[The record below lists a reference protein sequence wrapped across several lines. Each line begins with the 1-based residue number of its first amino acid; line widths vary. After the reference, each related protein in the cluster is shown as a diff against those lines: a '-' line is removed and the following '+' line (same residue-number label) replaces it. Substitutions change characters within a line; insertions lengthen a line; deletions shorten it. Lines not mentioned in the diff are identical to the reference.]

1 MQSAEEGK
9 PRRTDFLHAAARE
22 NLEGMPLRQSIF
34 ACCFAVLCSL
44 PVARAQTPTPP
55 AIPPAQPP
63 KTVQQI
69 TVTADRGIA
78 GINDS
83 ASSVAVLSQQQ
94 LEQSA
99 GFSIDDALHA
109 VSGFKLFRRTSS
121 WSLNPTSQGLSL
133 RGLGSTAA
141 SRTLVVSD
149 EVPFNDPFGGWIHW
163 NELPLLAID
172 HAELMRGGAAD
183 LYGSSAIGGVVD
195 LVPVIASGPL
205 RLSADV
211 AGASEDTAQEDGLL
225 TFSARRIAV
234 LAAAS
239 GLHTNGYIP
248 TAPAIRGPVDSPSNV
263 KGESGRLELRTP
275 LTNNSGSAFI
285 RGNVLNEA
293 RGNGSPLQ
301 TNAARLWR
309 YQAGADANSARWG
322 RGVVRA
328 YGARESY
335 RQSFSSIR
343 SVLANRDTETLTK
356 LQHVPLDEF
365 GAVLQSARALPR
377 NVTAAL
383 GADLR
388 DVRATDYEKSVTAT
402 PIFTTSA
409 TAHQRE
415 VGGYADA
422 IWQPKTWSASGSIRV
437 DSFRTFDARSTTT
450 NAPGVTQLPSLSEI
464 FVGPRVGL
472 VRKLPGGVA
481 LTATA
486 FRAFRGPT
494 MNELYRTGQVGSQ
507 TTLAN
512 PSLLAERATG
522 FEFGGEVARPK
533 FGLLRATYFW
543 TEVNRPVSAVLL
555 SSTPTTQT
563 LERENLGQIRS
574 RGLMLESQTR
584 VWRGLS
590 GDVSYQ
596 LAVATVTQFN
606 NSFPAQVS
614 LLGHWIP
621 EVPRQ
626 SLSAQLRYAAP
637 RIATFIVNAMYEGH
651 EFDDAENV
659 AVLHPYSRFD
669 LYAERRI
676 GHGFALY
683 ASSQN
688 VLNRTIEA
696 GKTPALTL
704 AAPRIV
710 EGGVRFKLSH

>member
-1 MQSAEEGK
+1 
-9 PRRTDFLHAAARE
+9 
-22 NLEGMPLRQSIF
+22 MPHSRNIF
-34 ACCFAVLCSL
+34 AVGIAVLCL
-44 PVARAQTPTPP
+44 LADARAQTPTPP
-55 AIPPAQPP
+55 APPPP

-69 TVTADRGIA
+69 TVTAERGIA
-78 GINDS
+78 GVNDS

-109 VSGFKLFRRTSS
+109 ISGFKLFRRTSS

-141 SRTLVVSD
+141 SRTLLVSD

-163 NELPLLAID
+163 NELPLLSLD

-211 AGASEDTAQEDGLL
+211 AGASEDTVQEDGML
-225 TFSARRIAV
+225 TFSARRIGV
-234 LAAAS
+234 LAAGS
-239 GLHTNGYIP
+239 GLRTNGYIP
-248 TAPAIRGPVDSPSNV
+248 TAPAIRGTVDGPSNV
-263 KGESGRLELRTP
+263 SGESGRVELRTP
-275 LTNNSGSAFI
+275 FAGSRGSAFL

-309 YQAGADANSARWG
+309 YQAGADADSARWG

-328 YGARESY
+328 YGLREDY
-335 RQSFSSIR
+335 RQSFSSIAADR
-343 SVLANRDTETLTK
+343 NSEKLTK
-356 LQHVPLDEF
+356 LQRVPTDEF
-365 GAVLQSARALPR
+365 GAVLQGSRAFGG

-383 GADLR
+383 GGDLR
-388 DVRATDYEKSVTAT
+388 DIRATDNETGVVNSVPTST
-402 PIFTTSA
+402 ISTSA
-409 TAHQRE
+409 RQRE
-415 VGGYADA
+415 AGGYADA
-422 IWQPKTWSASGSIRV
+422 IWQPKNWSVSGSIRV
-437 DSFRTFDARSTTT
+437 DSFRTFDAQQGSSAAHV
-450 NAPGVTQLPSLSEI
+450 NAPLPALSEL
-464 FVGPRVGL
+464 VVSPRAGL

-533 FGLLRATYFW
+533 LGSVRATYFW

-555 SSTPTTQT
+555 NSTATTQT
-563 LERENLGQIRS
+563 LQRENLGQIRS
-574 RGLMLESQTR
+574 RGLMLETQTR
-584 VWRGLS
+584 AWRGLS

-606 NSFPAQVS
+606 NAFPAQVN
-614 LLGHWIP
+614 LLGKWIP
-621 EVPRQ
+621 EVPRH
-626 SLSAQLRYAAP
+626 SLSTQVRYDAP
-637 RIATFIVNAMYEGH
+637 KLATFIVNAIYEGH
-651 EFDDAENV
+651 EFDDAENKS
-659 AVLHPYSRFD
+659 VLHPYARFD
-669 LYAERRI
+669 LYAERTI
-676 GHGFALY
+676 GRGFSLY